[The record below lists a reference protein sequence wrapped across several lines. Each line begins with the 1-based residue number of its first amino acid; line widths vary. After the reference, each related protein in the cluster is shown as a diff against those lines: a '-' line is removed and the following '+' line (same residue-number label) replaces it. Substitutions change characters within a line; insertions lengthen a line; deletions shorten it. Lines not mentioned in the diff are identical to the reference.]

1 MKQNIFNIFYALT
14 AYLFVTM
21 LLPENVLALI
31 SEYSKPLTRP
41 NWREGSNCCN
51 IFKYSDELRHLHQ
64 IFLNYITKD
73 NYEQYIRV
81 RCHTSFIHDVQMYGE
96 DIFKINPHTSLLEYT
111 NFYFTLRRHFIIKK
125 THQFLIRQY
134 IDFKYEDGDVKPF
147 STTEMTHVS
156 ELDM

>member
-1 MKQNIFNIFYALT
+1 
-14 AYLFVTM
+14 
-21 LLPENVLALI
+21 
-31 SEYSKPLTRP
+31 
-41 NWREGSNCCN
+41 
-51 IFKYSDELRHLHQ
+51 
-64 IFLNYITKD
+64 
-73 NYEQYIRV
+73 
-81 RCHTSFIHDVQMYGE
+81 MYGE

-134 IDFKYEDGDVKPF
+134 IDWKYEDGDVKPF